1 MNDIMITC
9 KCPMCGKITYV
20 PCSYEQ
26 YSRYM
31 NTDALIQ
38 DVFPDMDIH
47 TRETIISGMCKPC
60 QDKFFISDDDDED
73 YAEGA
78 CDGMCNLCAE
88 QDTCYNSALLD

>member
-9 KCPMCGKITYV
+9 QCPMCGKVTYV
-20 PCSYEQ
+20 PCTYEQ

-60 QDKFFISDDDDED
+60 QDKFFVEEDED
-73 YAEGA
+73 EEDDCFP
-78 CDGMCNLCAE
+78 CDGICDLCSE
-88 QDTCYNSALLD
+88 GDTCPGSALV